1 METSRYQL
9 VDSLYGPG
17 TVGAWLLTICAV
29 LISWTFNKS
38 SRRKDS
44 ISIDFVGA
52 LLLPLVAAGHLIFQL
67 SRLPYSVTET
77 ITSADIEVQK
87 YASALEA
94 PLNICET
101 FSMVALLAAACCG
114 PWWNSGPKLRRL
126 VAVLLTGSLTWGTEN
141 LMFTM
146 ATLKGVKASDA
157 TLSRPYLFFIIPIM
171 AMTWGFLALCV
182 LIGGIVWIRGRINIK
197 RADKSEDDLEQI
209 RELWSQRYH
218 SKVSN
223 NGNGGTEVTRDQMAK
238 LNTEVLETLRQ
249 DLRAM
254 KSMTLLSLVFGPISF
269 IASVLSTS
277 SLSLPD
283 AQESIAAKSHHQFFL
298 IPESNG
304 SLSNLDQVL
313 ALTGGILILLWATRV
328 AYWSRKDSAESLEV
342 ARRRRRSI

>member
-1 METSRYQL
+1 
-9 VDSLYGPG
+9 
-17 TVGAWLLTICAV
+17 
-29 LISWTFNKS
+29 
-38 SRRKDS
+38 
-44 ISIDFVGA
+44 
-52 LLLPLVAAGHLIFQL
+52 
-67 SRLPYSVTET
+67 
-77 ITSADIEVQK
+77 
-87 YASALEA
+87 
-94 PLNICET
+94 
-101 FSMVALLAAACCG
+101 
-114 PWWNSGPKLRRL
+114 
-126 VAVLLTGSLTWGTEN
+126 
-141 LMFTM
+141 M

-238 LNTEVLETLRQ
+238 LNIEVLETLRQ

-254 KSMTLLSLVFGPISF
+254 KSMTLLSLLFGPISF
-269 IASVLSTS
+269 IASVLSTF

-313 ALTGGILILLWATRV
+313 ALTGGILMLLWATRA

-342 ARRRRRSI
+342 ARKRRRSI